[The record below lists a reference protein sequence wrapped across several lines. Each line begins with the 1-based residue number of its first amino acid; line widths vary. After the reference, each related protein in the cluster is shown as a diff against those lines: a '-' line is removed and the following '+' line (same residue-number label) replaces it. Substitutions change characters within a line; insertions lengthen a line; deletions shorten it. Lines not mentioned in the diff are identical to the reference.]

1 MNTPKRD
8 GRRLVQVL
16 ADLFAEAEPNTPE
29 EIDEILR
36 DAGYDP
42 DEVATRGTRAAAE
55 LMEGER

>member
-42 DEVATRGTRAAAE
+42 DEVATRGARAAAE